1 MTGPALQ
8 RTMPKTYHPNVV
20 SGPVD
25 DAPDASS
32 SWTFLT
38 NHGHV
43 LVAISRDPDLRQ
55 RDIAALVGITEGAV
69 QRIVHELED
78 AGYLRHERVGRRNR
92 YQVVTD
98 RPLRHPLETDHS
110 VGDILATLNT

>member
-1 MTGPALQ
+1 ML
-8 RTMPKTYHPNVV
+8 KTYHQSVLSVGN
-20 SGPVD
+20 D
-25 DAPDASS
+25 DAADAGG

-38 NHGHV
+38 NHAHV
-43 LVAISRDPDLRQ
+43 LVAVSRDPDLRQ

-69 QRIVHELED
+69 QRIVHELEV

-98 RPLRHPLETDHS
+98 LPLRHPLETNHT
-110 VGDILATLNT
+110 VGDILATLNA